1 MKRLF
6 LIRHAKSSWDDA
18 ALPDKDRPLNDR
30 GRRDAPR
37 IGERLA
43 KRDLKP
49 DLIVSSPAVRALE
62 TAQII
67 AGKLDYRRKDMVV
80 DDRLYAG
87 EADDLL
93 EVIRALGDRLKSVMI
108 FGHNPA
114 LVELAQRLSSAITDM
129 PTCAVAEFRFDT
141 KSWSEIGEI
150 EPTYVALDYPK
161 KS

>member
-1 MKRLF
+1 MKKLF

-18 ALPDKDRPLNDR
+18 MQPDKDRPLNDR
-30 GRRDAPR
+30 GRCDAPK

-49 DLIVSSPAVRALE
+49 DLILSSPAVRALE
-62 TAQII
+62 TAKII
-67 AGKLDYRRKDMVV
+67 ARKLDYRRKDIVV
-80 DDRLYAG
+80 DDRLYAV
-87 EADDLL
+87 EANDLL
-93 EVIRALGDRLKSVMI
+93 EVIRTLGDRLKSVMI

-114 LVELAQRLSSAITDM
+114 LVELAQRLSSEITDM

-150 EPTYVALDYPK
+150 EPVKVALDYPK